1 MNLSELHKKIIDDFK
16 KGNFREN
23 FKDLI
28 KIFKKNK
35 NSDIANKLG
44 VIFVNLN
51 KKKFAKYFF
60 QISIKDDKKNYKAYF
75 NLANLLRLSNSSAA
89 KKYIDIALSIQ
100 ETKEAKLI
108 KSHLLINE
116 YNYIEAIKFLDEI
129 KSSESYYL
137 LGISHLAL
145 GNDLESKINFEKSL
159 KFENANINFLN
170 LNTFPRVY
178 KNTRQLNY
186 FRKKFLFLINNIN
199 NLLLNKTLSNNERL
213 NIIKSK
219 TNFHLA
225 YQQENDLELN
235 KKYYDLL
242 SKIYPEDKR
251 FKIDQFI
258 ENKILFVSG
267 FFHKHTVSKIFF
279 NFVEEVTNIKKF
291 EVHMLHLSHI
301 EDDWTALFR
310 NLNGKFHQKTSINE
324 IYNFLM
330 KEKFKT
336 IIFLDHAMNNITQA
350 ILNVKLAKKYIMLWG
365 HPITTG
371 SRNVDFF
378 VSSKFMDN
386 NNQANYSEKLLLLDG
401 IGFNYKVDKNLN
413 TLKKIIPKN
422 NSFYIPQALFKF
434 LPKYDHLLGVL
445 LEQNKNSTISIIKDK
460 DPYYTKIFVERLLK
474 NKKINKNFKRIF
486 FLNGQDKKFNFIDK
500 LMEHKIVMDTVGWSG
515 GNTSIEAIYL
525 NKPIITLEGNTL
537 RGNHTSAILKQI
549 NLEIL
554 IAKNYSEYLALA
566 KKINDDENFYNFVV
580 EKIKTNKKFLF
591 RKQISFLNKIE
602 PYI

>member
-60 QISIKDDKKNYKAYF
+60 QISIKEDKKNYKAYF
-75 NLANLLRLSNSSAA
+75 NLANLLRLSDSSAA

-108 KSHLLINE
+108 KSYLLINE

-186 FRKKFLFLINNIN
+186 FRKKFLLLINNIN
-199 NLLLNKTLSNNERL
+199 NLLLSKTLSNNERL

-225 YQQENDLELN
+225 YQQKNDLELN

-242 SKIYPEDKR
+242 SKIYPQDKR

-279 NFVEEVTNIKKF
+279 NFVEEVANIKKF

-460 DPYYTKIFVERLLK
+460 DPHYTKIFVERLLK

-486 FLNGQDKKFNFIDK
+486 FLDGQDKKFNFIDK

-525 NKPIITLEGNTL
+525 DKPIITLEGNSL

-591 RKQISFLNKIE
+591 RNQISFFNKIE

>member
-75 NLANLLRLSNSSAA
+75 NLANLLRLTNSSAA

-137 LGISHLAL
+137 LAISHLAL

-186 FRKKFLFLINNIN
+186 FRKKFLLLINNIN
-199 NLLLNKTLSNNERL
+199 NLLLSKTLSNNERL

-225 YQQENDLELN
+225 YQQKNDLELN

-242 SKIYPEDKR
+242 SKIYPQDKR

-279 NFVEEVTNIKKF
+279 NFVEEVANIKKF

-460 DPYYTKIFVERLLK
+460 DPHYTKIFVERLLK

-486 FLNGQDKKFNFIDK
+486 FLDGQDKKFNFIDK

-525 NKPIITLEGNTL
+525 DKPIITLEGNSL

-591 RKQISFLNKIE
+591 RNQISFFNKIE

>member
-60 QISIKDDKKNYKAYF
+60 QISIKQDKKNYKAYF
-75 NLANLLRLSNSSAA
+75 NLANLLRLSDSSAA

-108 KSHLLINE
+108 KSYLLINE

-159 KFENANINFLN
+159 KFEDANINFLN

-186 FRKKFLFLINNIN
+186 FRKKFLLLISNIN
-199 NLLLNKTLSNNERL
+199 DLLLNKPLSNNERL

-225 YQQENDLELN
+225 YQQKNDLELN
-235 KKYYDLL
+235 KKYYNLL
-242 SKIYPEDKR
+242 SKIYPENKR

-279 NFVEEVTNIKKF
+279 NFVEEVANIKKY
-291 EVHMLHLSHI
+291 EVHMLHLSHT
-301 EDDWTALFR
+301 EDDWTTLYR
-310 NLNGKFHQKTSINE
+310 NLNGKFYQKTSINE
-324 IYNFLM
+324 IYNFLI
-330 KEKFKT
+330 KEKFNT

-413 TLKKIIPKN
+413 SLKKIIPKN

-460 DPYYTKIFVERLLK
+460 DPHYTKIFVERLLK

-486 FLNGQDKKFNFIDK
+486 FLDGQDKKFNFINK

-525 NKPIITLEGNTL
+525 DKPIITLEANTL

-591 RKQISFLNKIE
+591 RKQISFFNKIE

>member
-1 MNLSELHKKIIDDFK
+1 MNLGELHKKIIDDFK

-60 QISIKDDKKNYKAYF
+60 QISIKKDEKNYKAYF
-75 NLANLLRLSNSSAA
+75 NLANLLRLSDSSAA

-108 KSHLLINE
+108 KSYLLINE

-186 FRKKFLFLINNIN
+186 FRKKFLLLINNIN
-199 NLLLNKTLSNNERL
+199 NLLSNKTLSNNERL

-225 YQQENDLELN
+225 YQQKNDLELN

-242 SKIYPEDKR
+242 SKIYPQDKR

-279 NFVEEVTNIKKF
+279 NFVEEVAKIKKF

-386 NNQANYSEKLLLLDG
+386 NNQDNYSEKLLLLDG

-413 TLKKIIPKN
+413 SLKKIIPKN
-422 NSFYIPQALFKF
+422 KSFYIPQALFKF

-460 DPYYTKIFVERLLK
+460 DPHYTKIFVERLLK

-486 FLNGQDKKFNFIDK
+486 FLDGQDKKFNFIDK

-525 NKPIITLEGNTL
+525 DKPIITLEGNTL

-591 RKQISFLNKIE
+591 KKQISFFNKIE

>member
-591 RKQISFLNKIE
+591 RKQISFFNKIE

>member
-60 QISIKDDKKNYKAYF
+60 QISIKQDKKNYKAYF
-75 NLANLLRLSNSSAA
+75 NLANLLRLSDSSAA
-89 KKYIDIALSIQ
+89 KKYIDIAISIH

-159 KFENANINFLN
+159 KFEDVNINFLN

-186 FRKKFLFLINNIN
+186 FRKKFLLLISNIN
-199 NLLLNKTLSNNERL
+199 DLLLNKPLSNNERL

-225 YQQENDLELN
+225 YQQKNDLELN
-235 KKYYDLL
+235 KKYYNLL
-242 SKIYPEDKR
+242 SKIYPENKR

-279 NFVEEVTNIKKF
+279 NFVEEVANIKKY
-291 EVHMLHLSHI
+291 EVHMLHLSHT
-301 EDDWTALFR
+301 EDDWTTLYR
-310 NLNGKFHQKTSINE
+310 NLNGKFYQKTSINE

-413 TLKKIIPKN
+413 SLKKIIPKN

-460 DPYYTKIFVERLLK
+460 DPHYTKIFVERLLK

-486 FLNGQDKKFNFIDK
+486 FLDGQDKKFNFINK

-525 NKPIITLEGNTL
+525 DKPIITLEANTL

-591 RKQISFLNKIE
+591 RKQISFFNKIE

>member
-1 MNLSELHKKIIDDFK
+1 M
-16 KGNFREN
+16 
-23 FKDLI
+23 
-28 KIFKKNK
+28 
-35 NSDIANKLG
+35 
-44 VIFVNLN
+44 
-51 KKKFAKYFF
+51 
-60 QISIKDDKKNYKAYF
+60 
-75 NLANLLRLSNSSAA
+75 
-89 KKYIDIALSIQ
+89 
-100 ETKEAKLI
+100 
-108 KSHLLINE
+108 
-116 YNYIEAIKFLDEI
+116 
-129 KSSESYYL
+129 

-186 FRKKFLFLINNIN
+186 FRKKFLLLINNIN

-525 NKPIITLEGNTL
+525 DKPIITLEGNTL

-549 NLEIL
+549 NLDIL

>member
-60 QISIKDDKKNYKAYF
+60 QISIKEDKKNYKAYF
-75 NLANLLRLSNSSAA
+75 NLANLLRLSDSSAA

-186 FRKKFLFLINNIN
+186 FRKKFLLLINNIN

-225 YQQENDLELN
+225 YQQKNDLELN

-242 SKIYPEDKR
+242 SKIYPQDKR

-279 NFVEEVTNIKKF
+279 NFVEEVANIKKF

-460 DPYYTKIFVERLLK
+460 DPHYTKIFVERLLK

-486 FLNGQDKKFNFIDK
+486 FLDGQDKKFNFIDK

-525 NKPIITLEGNTL
+525 DKPIITLEGNSL

-591 RKQISFLNKIE
+591 RNQISFFNKIE